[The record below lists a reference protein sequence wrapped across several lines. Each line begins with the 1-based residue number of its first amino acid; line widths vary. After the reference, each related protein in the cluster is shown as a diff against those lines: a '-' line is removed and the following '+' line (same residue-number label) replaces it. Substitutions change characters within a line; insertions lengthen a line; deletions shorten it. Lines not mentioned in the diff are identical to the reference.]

1 MRNALTADIE
11 AWLKEDGVGEVAI
24 YWQRLPNTPSRAQ
37 IKIKS
42 DVTLAGLPWFMAV
55 FETLDKNIQGLES
68 LMEYEGQSLR
78 TGTVIDLPVNLPWSV
93 AITGE
98 RLALNLL
105 HKATAVA
112 TATKKLTEIS
122 KHHGVAVLDTR
133 KTTPGLR
140 NLEKYAVT
148 VGGGKNHRFTQVD
161 AWMIKDNH
169 KELMGL
175 KGAVEFF
182 RSMQQ
187 PYKNLIV
194 EIHNLD
200 ELKAARELNVTH
212 FLLDNFTPEMLK
224 TACSSKKA
232 GEFFEVSGGVN
243 LQTIAHYMIP
253 GVDAVS
259 SGAITQFPPAVDISF
274 KFQAV
279 KP

>member
-11 AWLKEDGVGEVAI
+11 AWLKEDGIGDVAI
-24 YWQRLPNTPSRAQ
+24 YWQRLPSTPSRAQ

-42 DVTLAGLPWFMAV
+42 DVTLAGLPWFIAV

-68 LMEYEGQSLR
+68 LMEYEGQYLR
-78 TGTVIDLPVNLPWSV
+78 AGTVIDLPVNLPWGV

-112 TATKKLTEIS
+112 TATKKLTEITN
-122 KHHGVAVLDTR
+122 KHGVAVLDTR

-175 KGAVEFF
+175 KGSVEFF
-182 RSMQQ
+182 RGMQQ
-187 PYKNLIV
+187 PYKNLIL

-200 ELKAARELNVTH
+200 ELKAARELNVAH
-212 FLLDNFTPEMLK
+212 FLLDNFTLEMLK
-224 TACSSKKA
+224 SACTSKKA

-243 LQTIAHYMIP
+243 LQTVAQYMIP

-259 SGAITQFPPAVDISF
+259 SGAITQFPAAVDISF
-274 KFQAV
+274 KFQTV

>member
-1 MRNALTADIE
+1 MRNALTRDIE
-11 AWLKEDGVGEVAI
+11 AWLKEDGVGDVPT
-24 YWQRLPNTPSRAQ
+24 YWQRLPCTPSRAQ
-37 IKIKS
+37 IKIKT
-42 DVTLAGLPWFMAV
+42 DVTLAGLPWFIAI
-55 FETLDKNIQGLES
+55 FETLDKNIQGLEA
-68 LMEYEGQSLR
+68 LMEYEGQHLR
-78 TGTVIDLPVNLPWSV
+78 TGTIIDVPINLPWGV

-112 TATKKLTEIS
+112 TATKKLTEIT
-122 KHHGVAVLDTR
+122 KQHGIAVLDTR

-161 AWMIKDNH
+161 SWMIKDNH

-182 RSMQQ
+182 RSLQQ
-187 PYKNLIV
+187 PYKNIIV

-212 FLLDNFTPEMLK
+212 FLLDNFTPDMIK
-224 TACSSKKA
+224 SACSSKKA
-232 GEFFEVSGGVN
+232 DEFFEVSGSVN
-243 LQTIAHYMIP
+243 LQTVSLYMIP

-259 SGAITQFPPAVDISF
+259 SGAITQFPAAVDISF

-279 KP
+279 KS

>member
-1 MRNALTADIE
+1 MRNGLKADIE
-11 AWLKEDGVGEVAI
+11 AWLKEDGVGEVAT
-24 YWQRLPNTPSRAQ
+24 YWQRLPQTPSRAQ

-42 DVTLAGLPWFMAV
+42 DVMMAGLPWFIAV
-55 FETLDKNIQGLES
+55 FETLDKNINGLDS
-68 LMEYEGQSLR
+68 LLEYEGQYLR
-78 TGTVIDLPVNLPWSV
+78 SGTVIDLPILLPWSV

-105 HKATAVA
+105 HKAAAVA
-112 TATKKLTEIS
+112 TATKKLTEIT
-122 KHHGVAVLDTR
+122 HQYGVAVLDTR

-148 VGGGKNHRFTQVD
+148 IGGGKNHRFTQVD

-175 KGAVEFF
+175 KGSVDFF
-182 RSMQQ
+182 RGMNQ

-200 ELKAARELNVTH
+200 ELKVARELNVTH
-212 FLLDNFTPEMLK
+212 FLLDNFDADTLK
-224 TACSSKKA
+224 VACSTKKT

-243 LQTIAHYMIP
+243 LQTVSQYMIP

-259 SGAITQFPPAVDISF
+259 SGAITQFPSAVDISF

>member
-1 MRNALTADIE
+1 MRNALAADIE
-11 AWLKEDGVGEVAI
+11 AWLKEDGVGDVAI
-24 YWQRLPNTPSRAQ
+24 YWQRLPSTPSRAQ

-42 DVTLAGLPWFMAV
+42 DVTIAGLPWFIAV

-68 LMEYEGQSLR
+68 LMEYEGQYLR
-78 TGTVIDLPVNLPWSV
+78 AGTVIDLPVNLPWGV

-112 TATKKLTEIS
+112 TATKKLTEITN
-122 KHHGVAVLDTR
+122 KHGVAVLDTR

-175 KGAVEFF
+175 KGSVEFF
-182 RSMQQ
+182 RGMQQ
-187 PYKNLIV
+187 PYKNLIL

-200 ELKAARELNVTH
+200 ELKAARELNVAH
-212 FLLDNFTPEMLK
+212 FLLDNFTLEMLK
-224 TACSSKKA
+224 SACTSKKA

-243 LQTIAHYMIP
+243 LQTVAQYMIP

-259 SGAITQFPPAVDISF
+259 SGAITQFPAAVDISF
-274 KFQAV
+274 KFQTV

>member
-1 MRNALTADIE
+1 MRNALKAEIE
-11 AWLKEDGVGEVAI
+11 AWLKEDGVGDVAI
-24 YWQRLPNTPSRAQ
+24 YWQRLPNFPSRAQ

-42 DVTLAGLPWFMAV
+42 DITLAGLPWFIAV
-55 FETLDKNIQGLES
+55 FETLDKNLQGLES
-68 LMEYEGQSLR
+68 LMEYEGQHLR
-78 TGTVIDLPVNLPWSV
+78 AGTVIDLPVDLPWGV

-112 TATKKLTEIS
+112 TATKKLTETTS
-122 KHHGVAVLDTR
+122 KHGVAVLDTR

-175 KGAVEFF
+175 KGAVDFF

-194 EIHNLD
+194 EIHSLD

-224 TACSSKKA
+224 SACSSKVS

-243 LQTIAHYMIP
+243 LQTVSQYMIP

-259 SGAITQFPPAVDISF
+259 SGAITQFPAAVDISF

-279 KP
+279 KS